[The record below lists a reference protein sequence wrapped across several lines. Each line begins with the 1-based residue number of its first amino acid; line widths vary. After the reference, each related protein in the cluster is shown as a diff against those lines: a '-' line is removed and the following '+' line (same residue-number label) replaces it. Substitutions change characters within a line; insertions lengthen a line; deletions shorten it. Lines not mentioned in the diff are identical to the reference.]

1 MAGKTPARKKG
12 APLAP
17 GTDFSIEGMPEDLT
31 LMDELIRRYYQ
42 ELLKSI
48 NENVK
53 VGDFIKMIEFRRKL
67 APADSSQK
75 KFWAMLDNVRK
86 EALGGEKGTIQKSS
100 AGRRSESQCSR
111 VEKSDK
117 SVCTT

>member
-1 MAGKTPARKKG
+1 
-12 APLAP
+12 
-17 GTDFSIEGMPEDLT
+17 
-31 LMDELIRRYYQ
+31 MDELIRRYYQ

-67 APADSSQK
+67 APAEAAQK
-75 KFWAMLDNVRK
+75 KFWAMLDKVRK
-86 EALGGEKGTIQKSS
+86 EALGGAKALSQKSS
-100 AGRRSESQCSR
+100 VGRCSESRRSR
-111 VEKSDK
+111 NEKPDN